1 MPRQDLWEVVCFRP
15 KAKDEYVLLTR
26 SHDTLVFLQDQ
37 WKCSQC
43 LDSALKK
50 KKNLK
55 TWQPFSAISAVEW
68 FSSSVGTWRFQDPIP
83 TPSTVSYLFL
93 LCCDSCLWQLQS
105 YYSRGTFKSWERGG
119 PSPSFGNLRVKVPGL
134 LQLLH
139 EMEYVIDNFVKFSLD
154 SSNALD
160 SWTVR

>member
-1 MPRQDLWEVVCFRP
+1 MPRQDLWEVLCFRR

-83 TPSTVSYLFL
+83 TPPTVSYLPSLLWLLPLAAPKLLFTWNLQILGKGWAISFFWKPQGKGPGIITASSWDGICNWPFREIFL
-93 LCCDSCLWQLQS
+93 GL
-105 YYSRGTFKSWERGG
+105 FKC
-119 PSPSFGNLRVKVPGL
+119 FG
-134 LQLLH
+134 
-139 EMEYVIDNFVKFSLD
+139 
-154 SSNALD
+154 
-160 SWTVR
+160 